1 MWLWEA
7 VWQFLKKLNL
17 EQSIQPSHSRA
28 PTQRNRKQS
37 LEQIL
42 VAPGSQQHCSKAE
55 TTRVSV
61 SGRMDEQPECPLVDG
76 WMDNPSVRR
85 WTDGWTTRVSV
96 GGRMDELKVARMD
109 DGTLFSLY
117 QKGDSDTRMNLEDIM
132 LSEISQP

>member
-96 GGRMDELKVARMD
+96 RGRMDEQPECPSVDGWMD
-109 DGTLFSLY
+109 NPSVRQWTDG
-117 QKGDSDTRMNLEDIM
+117 
-132 LSEISQP
+132 